1 MKAVSITEANTDL
14 HRLTARGGRCAIAE
28 AIGGL
33 PADPAPLQQAQG
45 RWQSWDNRVTDQITR
60 SPVQ

>member
-14 HRLTARGGRCAIAE
+14 HRLTVRGGRCVIAQ

-33 PADPAPLQQAQG
+33 PANPAPLQHAQG
-45 RWQSWDNRVTDQITR
+45 RRQSWDNRVTDQITR
-60 SPVQ
+60 